1 MGILKEYLEIS
12 WTTVAG
18 QMNQYIAL
26 MQNNTVQLK
35 TLSSCQAISGGFQAV
50 SLTVLFLYLGIL
62 MIRAIIRCVAKKQ
75 EAKQEQMLEMMERSL
90 QERKSKRKL
99 ATTRAMAARP
109 DPMEQ

>member
-35 TLSSCQAISGGFQAV
+35 TLSSRQAISGGFQAV

-90 QERKSKRKL
+90 QERKSKRK
-99 ATTRAMAARP
+99 AAAKP
-109 DPMEQ
+109 VPTDK